1 MTSLP
6 FYVSLW
12 LLSHAPDP
20 ALVKLISVSKR
31 GPCRVFSF
39 NHSSVI
45 EWGKSLWWSILEV
58 LSWCPTYKPSDCNS
72 IAPTL
77 RTHGVVITSFL
88 RRNDAA
94 ASFRLN
100 DDVIITSCVHWGA
113 MAAIR
118 HVPFQ
123 MSKLCDETKSS
134 AVFSYQQHR
143 LSKAELE
150 EELQYLEALWDE
162 LDFDMCVSHGD
173 FHKNNMLYNPSTGIP
188 WDIAITEN

>member
-1 MTSLP
+1 MSP
-6 FYVSLW
+6 
-12 LLSHAPDP
+12 
-20 ALVKLISVSKR
+20 
-31 GPCRVFSF
+31 
-39 NHSSVI
+39 
-45 EWGKSLWWSILEV
+45 WWSILEV
-58 LSWCPTYKPSDCNS
+58 LPWCPTYKPSGYNS
-72 IAPTL
+72 ISPTQ
-77 RTHGVVITSFL
+77 RTHGIVITPFL

-94 ASFRLN
+94 ASFRRN

-113 MAAIR
+113 MATIR

-173 FHKNNMLYNPSTGIP
+173 FHKNNMLYNPSTGTL
-188 WDIAITEN
+188 WDIAITENWVVMMTTFPSLVAPEVVVMTTYGATNDDKVGIMTSVCFRWFGQ